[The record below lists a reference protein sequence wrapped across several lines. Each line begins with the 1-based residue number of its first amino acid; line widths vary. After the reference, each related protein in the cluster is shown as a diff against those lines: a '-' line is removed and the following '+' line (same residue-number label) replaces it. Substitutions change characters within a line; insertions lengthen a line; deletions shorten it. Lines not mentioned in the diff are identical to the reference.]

1 MCWHTHIYHKTKIP
15 RHPIHDVE
23 SDLLIVHLIR
33 LADNKAIIVERVALE
48 PA

>member
-1 MCWHTHIYHKTKIP
+1 MLISHWTKIP

-23 SDLLIVHLIR
+23 SDLLIVYLIL
-33 LADNKAIIVERVALE
+33 LADSKAIIVERVALE